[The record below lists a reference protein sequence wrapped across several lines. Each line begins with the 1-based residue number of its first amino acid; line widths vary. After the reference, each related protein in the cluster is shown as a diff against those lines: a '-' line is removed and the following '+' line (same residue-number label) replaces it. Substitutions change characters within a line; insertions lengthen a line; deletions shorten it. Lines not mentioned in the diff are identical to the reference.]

1 MQSLVKFTTIFVMPK
16 QANKLGSNPLMNSVL
31 KQVVGQNANQY
42 DKETAIKQN
51 RSELIRVLIKKLKN
65 LGIKSVTYRFPV
77 EEINEFDL
85 MIMDIQKAF
94 GGKRINKNDV
104 IRTGVNILAEDWRKN
119 KKDSLIYK
127 ILEEWL
133 DR

>member
-1 MQSLVKFTTIFVMPK
+1 MPK